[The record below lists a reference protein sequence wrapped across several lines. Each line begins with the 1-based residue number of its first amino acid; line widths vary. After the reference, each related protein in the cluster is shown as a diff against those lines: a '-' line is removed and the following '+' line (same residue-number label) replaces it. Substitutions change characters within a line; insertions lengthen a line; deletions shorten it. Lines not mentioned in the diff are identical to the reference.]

1 MVPIGKK
8 QPLIRSG
15 SRAVQKTERILNDY
29 PAYIYTVFYIFS
41 AYLVLPLWDIP
52 LLGLSISAPLFFM
65 ITVAVVFNPPTPW
78 FRQNRAWIFLTLAIF
93 FGIVLS
99 TLLNGLIAFGD
110 KYDSDG
116 TKALI
121 QYAYWLIVFLITSQ
135 FCAQKGVLKQVHTIF
150 AWSVF
155 LLALLRWGEGIFLG
169 KWGAGNNPTI
179 LTQNSYGFQF
189 STFSPFLLIKVFE
202 TRKSKRL
209 LWFLALFLCWGAAAI
224 NGSRGSWVAIVV
236 GTLVCIFLFLISN
249 PSKFANLILVIMF
262 VAIIGV
268 GLLSSVP
275 VIQSAIQVRLNTF
288 QTLEEDRP
296 FVIRQVLTQKGLS
309 LFEESPIIGVGATR
323 FTKSWVELNIP
334 ELLSSR
340 ADEMQMKTS
349 HNSYVQWLAEFGL
362 LGSIT
367 FGILL
372 ITLLIKGFLITRQE
386 ITNDNLIPLSLFL
399 SFIQMSVHMWV
410 IAALT
415 GTLCWFIYGLNV
427 ASIKRFSH
435 QEKQ

>member
-1 MVPIGKK
+1 MKRFGKTVYQ
-8 QPLIRSG
+8 QPDRLLR
-15 SRAVQKTERILNDY
+15 DY
-29 PAYIYTVFYIFS
+29 PAFIYTVFYLFGTYI
-41 AYLVLPLWDIP
+41 VLPLWDVP
-52 LLGLSISAPLFFM
+52 LLGLSISAPLFF
-65 ITVAVVFNPPTPW
+65 IIAVAVVFSPPTPW
-78 FRQNRAWIFLTLAIF
+78 FKQNRTWILLTLAIL

-99 TLLNGLIAFGD
+99 TLLNGLLAFGD
-110 KYDSDG
+110 KFDSDG

-121 QYAYWLIVFLITSQ
+121 QYAYWMIVFVITCQ
-135 FCAQKGVLKQVHTIF
+135 FGTQKGVLKQVHTIF
-150 AWSVF
+150 AWSIF
-155 LLALLRWGEGIFLG
+155 LLALLRWGEGIFLS

-202 TRKSKRL
+202 TSKLKRL
-209 LWFLALFLCWGAAAI
+209 LWCLALFLCWGAVAI
-224 NGSRGSWVAIVV
+224 NGSRGSWVAISV
-236 GTLVCIFLFLISN
+236 GTIVCIFLFLISN
-249 PSKFANLILVIMF
+249 PRKFANLILVILF
-262 VAIIGV
+262 VVIIGF

-275 VIQSAIQVRLNTF
+275 VIRSAIQVRLTTF

-296 FVIRQVLTQKGLS
+296 FIIRQVLTQKGLS

-340 ADEMQMKTS
+340 ADEMQVKTS
-349 HNSYVQWLAEFGL
+349 HNSYIQWLAEFGL

-367 FGILL
+367 FATLL

-386 ITNDNLIPLSLFL
+386 LTKNNLIPLGLFL
-399 SFIQMSVHMWV
+399 SLIQMSVHMWV

-415 GTLCWFIYGLNV
+415 GTLCWFMYGLNV
-427 ASIKRFSH
+427 ASMKRFSH
-435 QEKQ
+435 QEKR

>member
-1 MVPIGKK
+1 M
-8 QPLIRSG
+8 
-15 SRAVQKTERILNDY
+15 
-29 PAYIYTVFYIFS
+29 
-41 AYLVLPLWDIP
+41 
-52 LLGLSISAPLFFM
+52 
-65 ITVAVVFNPPTPW
+65 
-78 FRQNRAWIFLTLAIF
+78 
-93 FGIVLS
+93 
-99 TLLNGLIAFGD
+99 
-110 KYDSDG
+110 
-116 TKALI
+116 
-121 QYAYWLIVFLITSQ
+121 
-135 FCAQKGVLKQVHTIF
+135 
-150 AWSVF
+150 
-155 LLALLRWGEGIFLG
+155 
-169 KWGAGNNPTI
+169 
-179 LTQNSYGFQF
+179 
-189 STFSPFLLIKVFE
+189 
-202 TRKSKRL
+202 
-209 LWFLALFLCWGAAAI
+209 
-224 NGSRGSWVAIVV
+224 AIVV